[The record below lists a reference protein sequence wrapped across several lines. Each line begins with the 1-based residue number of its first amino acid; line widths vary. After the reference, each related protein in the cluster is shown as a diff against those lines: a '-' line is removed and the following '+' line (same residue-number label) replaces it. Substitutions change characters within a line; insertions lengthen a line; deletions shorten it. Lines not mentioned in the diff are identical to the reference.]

1 MTKGNFHPWVN
12 ISPIEPTPVIVVNH
26 VPQAP
31 KDLRVAVI
39 TPTKNEIENIAQFLN
54 QLELQSYPIRLHF
67 FVDGNS
73 SDGTYE
79 KLVDYATKNTMA
91 CVLQSDAKPGAARN
105 LAWDLITDQID
116 CLVFMDAGCTYE
128 KDYIEKLVATLCFT
142 HSKIAYT
149 PNSINRREIKSET
162 NPLELYSKFSQ
173 HDWNNWLPPIR
184 GVAIRNPSEVY
195 SRFPNWVT
203 FAGEDTLFDIHLKN
217 ELRSCSVFLGDSPLV
232 DWNPSKEG
240 DKSSVMYSKY
250 YFGDGETGAR
260 DWLGGAPA
268 EYMVSYRSG
277 KLSRVNLDTKRGVSK
292 IYVLLSLLT
301 AGSSFGDSRIT
312 QLAMTLTKEGARVIF
327 SASATGNIN
336 ETPIWFDGDVS
347 LFSNFMLEDEDFFRE
362 AAAYLSQ
369 HGDVTIVVTEIS
381 RNFLQTVVELL
392 KFSSISKKTPEVQYR
407 WVPRIS
413 LKGSY
418 FRSVVCAY
426 RLRISSRRRA
436 ERFRDY
442 VRKLKS

>member
-1 MTKGNFHPWVN
+1 MN
-12 ISPIEPTPVIVVNH
+12 ISPIEPTPVIIVNQ
-26 VPQAP
+26 VPRAP
-31 KDLRVAVI
+31 KDLKIAVI
-39 TPTKNEIENIAQFLN
+39 TPTKNEIESIAQFLS
-54 QLELQSYPIRLHF
+54 QVEFQSYPIYIHF
-67 FVDGNS
+67 FVDGYSN
-73 SDGTYE
+73 DGTYE
-79 KLVDYATKNTMA
+79 KLVDYSKKNIRA
-91 CVLQSDAKPGAARN
+91 SVLQSDAKPGAARN
-105 LAWDLITDQID
+105 LAWDLITDEID
-116 CLVFMDAGCTYE
+116 YLVFMDAGCTYE
-128 KDYIEKLVATLCFT
+128 IDYIEKLVATLCFT

-184 GVAIRNPSEVY
+184 GVAIRNPSDVY

-203 FAGEDTLFDIHLKN
+203 FAGDDTLFGIHLKN
-217 ELRSCSVFLGDSPLV
+217 ELKSCSVFLGDSPLV
-232 DWNPSKEG
+232 DWNPPKEG

-268 EYMVSYRSG
+268 EYLVSYRSG

-327 SASATGNIN
+327 GASATGNIN
-336 ETPIWFDGDVS
+336 ETPIWFDGDAS
-347 LFSNFMLEDEDFFRE
+347 LFSNFMLKDEDFFRE

-392 KFSSISKKTPEVQYR
+392 KFSTISKKTPEVQYR

>member
-1 MTKGNFHPWVN
+1 M
-12 ISPIEPTPVIVVNH
+12 SPIEPTPVIVVNH

-39 TPTKNEIENIAQFLN
+39 TPTKNEIENIAQFLS
-54 QLELQSYPIRLHF
+54 QLELQSYPIHLHV

-91 CVLQSDAKPGAARN
+91 YVLQSDAKPGAARN

-116 CLVFMDAGCTYE
+116 HLVFMDAGCTYE
-128 KDYIEKLVATLCFT
+128 IDYIEKLVATLCFT
-142 HSKIAYT
+142 NSKIAYT
-149 PNSINRREIKSET
+149 PNSINQGEIKSET
-162 NPLELYSKFSQ
+162 SPLEVYSRFSQ
-173 HDWNNWLPPIR
+173 HDWNNWLPSSR

-203 FAGEDTLFDIHLKN
+203 FAGDDTLFYIHLKN
-217 ELRSCSVFLGDSPLV
+217 ELRSCSVFLVDSPLV
-232 DWNPSKEG
+232 DWNPPKEE

-268 EYMVSYRSG
+268 EYLGSYRSG
-277 KLSRVNLDTKRGVSK
+277 KFARVNLDAKRGVSQ

-312 QLAMTLTKEGARVIF
+312 QLAMTLTKGGARVIF
-327 SASATGNIN
+327 GASATGNIN

-362 AAAYLSQ
+362 AAAYLSR
-369 HGDVTIVVTEIS
+369 HSDVTILVTEIS
-381 RNFLQTVVELL
+381 RSFLQTVIELL
-392 KFSSISKKTPEVQYR
+392 RFSTKSKKAPAVEYFGVS
-407 WVPRIS
+407 RIS
-413 LKGSY
+413 LKGMY
-418 FRSVVCAY
+418 FRFVVCAY
-426 RLRISSRRRA
+426 RLRISSRRKAGKIRHC
-436 ERFRDY
+436 
-442 VRKLKS
+442 VGKLKS